1 MIKINLIE
9 QKKPLKIPVVMG
21 IDVTKVNYKF
31 LIFAFIIY
39 KLPPNFVFP
48 RFESM
53 QKNLESSIS
62 EIRAKNR
69 KLIKKLGDNK
79 DLQKQ
84 IGETEKKIQELKI
97 KTKQIENILK
107 VKTNPMPALERVAKD
122 IPSDL
127 WLVSLSLSDSSNF
140 SMTGFSYSFRS
151 ISNFISLAND
161 SKFFNRSLGVS
172 DSKTLVETYK
182 GEKRRVES
190 FAIVGRM
197 NVFVG
202 ACK

>member
-48 RFESM
+48 RFESI

-140 SMTGFSYSFRS
+140 SRTGFSYSFRS

-197 NVFVG
+197 NVFGG
-202 ACK
+202 AGK

>member
-197 NVFVG
+197 NVFGG
-202 ACK
+202 AGK

>member
-97 KTKQIENILK
+97 KTKQIENIL
-107 VKTNPMPALERVAKD
+107 ML
-122 IPSDL
+122 
-127 WLVSLSLSDSSNF
+127 
-140 SMTGFSYSFRS
+140 
-151 ISNFISLAND
+151 
-161 SKFFNRSLGVS
+161 
-172 DSKTLVETYK
+172 
-182 GEKRRVES
+182 KRTQ
-190 FAIVGRM
+190 
-197 NVFVG
+197 
-202 ACK
+202 CQH

>member
-21 IDVTKVNYKF
+21 IDVTKINFKW

-48 RFESM
+48 RFETT
-53 QKNLESSIS
+53 QKNLRDSIT
-62 EIRAKNR
+62 EIRSKNS
-69 KLIKKLGDNK
+69 KLLKKLGENK

-84 IGETEKKIQELKI
+84 ITETEKKIQELKI

-107 VKTNPMPALERVAKD
+107 IKTNPMPALERVAKD
-122 IPSDL
+122 IPNDL
-127 WLVSLSLSDSSNF
+127 WLVSLSLNDSSKF

-182 GEKRRVES
+182 GQKRRVES

-197 NVFVG
+197 NVFG
-202 ACK
+202 GPSK

>member
-21 IDVTKVNYKF
+21 IDVTKINFKW

-48 RFESM
+48 RFETA
-53 QKNLESSIS
+53 QKALQESIVEVNS
-62 EIRAKNR
+62 KNR
-69 KLIKKLGDNK
+69 KLIKKLKDNK
-79 DLQKQ
+79 DLQKK
-84 IGETEKKIQELKI
+84 IGETEKKIRELKI

-127 WLVSLSLSDSSNF
+127 WLVSLSLNDSSNF

-172 DSKTLVETYK
+172 GSKTLVETYK

-197 NVFVG
+197 NVFG
-202 ACK
+202 GSSK

>member
-1 MIKINLIE
+1 
-9 QKKPLKIPVVMG
+9 
-21 IDVTKVNYKF
+21 
-31 LIFAFIIY
+31 
-39 KLPPNFVFP
+39 
-48 RFESM
+48 
-53 QKNLESSIS
+53 
-62 EIRAKNR
+62 
-69 KLIKKLGDNK
+69 
-79 DLQKQ
+79 
-84 IGETEKKIQELKI
+84 
-97 KTKQIENILK
+97 
-107 VKTNPMPALERVAKD
+107 MPALERVAKD

-197 NVFVG
+197 NVFGG
-202 ACK
+202 AGK